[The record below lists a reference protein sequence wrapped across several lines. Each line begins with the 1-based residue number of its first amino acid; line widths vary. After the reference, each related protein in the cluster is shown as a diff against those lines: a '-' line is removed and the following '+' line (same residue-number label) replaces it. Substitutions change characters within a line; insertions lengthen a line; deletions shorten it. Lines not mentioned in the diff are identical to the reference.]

1 MGWVNYFTKIPT
13 ILGKV
18 AIFAIDNIKD

>member
-1 MGWVNYFTKIPT
+1 MGWVNYFTQIPT